1 MFVYIRSAAFVI
13 VVTQNYSS
21 SAVQKRHN
29 KVYGK
34 LSPPPS
40 IQFSL
45 SMTTLIRQRFKR
57 ITVVNQ
63 ICRSLIIEESQTCL
77 QPRYNGGDPGIT
89 LNCFPPSAITLWLG
103 QVPDDPYILW
113 RKKHS
118 SLNRNLITPLL
129 SFRLIS
135 KLNKYRICKGISIVG
150 ARGCQTQT
158 QIF

>member
-1 MFVYIRSAAFVI
+1 MINRHLAHLWRQMKIYRILTHVCLHQIGCLCYCCYAK
-13 VVTQNYSS
+13 TSS

-103 QVPDDPYILW
+103 QVPDDPYILQYTYTQQPQQES
-113 RKKHS
+113 HY
-118 SLNRNLITPLL
+118 
-129 SFRLIS
+129 SFV
-135 KLNKYRICKGISIVG
+135 KF
-150 ARGCQTQT
+150 QTDFK
-158 QIF
+158 IE